1 MGAAHAEECPIAR
14 LESAREELAQFDDV
28 SRQIRDRD
36 ARIAEL
42 ESMLAEK
49 DHSVIDVSR
58 QLLARDVQIQS
69 LEALVRRKDEEL
81 ALLRKCFSEKE
92 LARCVEEAS
101 MQWESEKKSEVGAAS
116 EVDEYAGL
124 PLVETS
130 QLENRPVCTPPPEP
144 RTPQASGLSEPPD
157 I

>member
-1 MGAAHAEECPIAR
+1 MGVPVRCRRACGWTGRRDALAAHAEECPIAR
-14 LESAREELAQFDDV
+14 LESARAELAQFDDV
-28 SRQIRDRD
+28 SRQIKDRD

-81 ALLRKCFSEKE
+81 ALLRKCF
-92 LARCVEEAS
+92 
-101 MQWESEKKSEVGAAS
+101 
-116 EVDEYAGL
+116 
-124 PLVETS
+124 
-130 QLENRPVCTPPPEP
+130 
-144 RTPQASGLSEPPD
+144 
-157 I
+157 